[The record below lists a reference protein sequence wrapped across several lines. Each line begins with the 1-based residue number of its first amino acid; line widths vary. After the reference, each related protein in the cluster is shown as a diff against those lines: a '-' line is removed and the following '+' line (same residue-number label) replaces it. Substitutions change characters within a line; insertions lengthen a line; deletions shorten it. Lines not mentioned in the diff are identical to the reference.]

1 MKTYWKLV
9 VKALQKYL
17 ARFFLL
23 ICFILIIC
31 FNFYLFW
38 SPWSWIWLILPVCFI
53 LKSAINERPCQ
64 EIPVQ
69 SQQLDQDNVNGRF
82 HNFFDVN
89 FEQCQYCWMY
99 ADLMILACSLT
110 HPLKLFIFNRHKLKW
125 NKPGLY
131 WTFYKISFIGVVNI
145 NCKMKNCSLIIQYTQ
160 NFWFVLG

>member
-69 SQQLDQDNVNGRF
+69 SQQLDHDNVDGRF

-99 ADLMILACSLT
+99 ADLRYLPAHSLT
-110 HPLKLFIFNRHKLKW
+110 HWNCLYLTDISLNEINLAFTEHFIKYHL
-125 NKPGLY
+125 PE
-131 WTFYKISFIGVVNI
+131 
-145 NCKMKNCSLIIQYTQ
+145 SLI
-160 NFWFVLG
+160 